1 MVRFL
6 MLIRLQLMV
15 LLGWLLVL
23 LVMFLRLL
31 VRVMH

>member
-1 MVRFL
+1 
-6 MLIRLQLMV
+6 MLIQLRLMV

-31 VRVMH
+31 VLVMH